1 MSRTLNRTVLAGG
14 VIYPAGTPATDEL
27 EDAISNPEFWSGS
40 AAAESYDDMGVDE
53 LKAEVDRRSLDVTGT
68 GKDGNV
74 LKKDLVAALEADD
87 KA

>member
-1 MSRTLNRTVLAGG
+1 MARALNRTVLAGG
-14 VIYPAGTPATDEL
+14 VIYSAGTAESEVKGEVPDEFWDGGSDTTDGYASQTVDEL
-27 EDAISNPEFWSGS
+27 EAE
-40 AAAESYDDMGVDE
+40 AA
-53 LKAEVDRRSLDVTGT
+53 RRSLEVTGT